1 LFLIG
6 ATVVL
11 LLAVWV
17 VLRFTPVGLIARG
30 TMQNA
35 GMAAALGVPTERVY
49 ALSFAAG
56 AAVSGLAGALMA
68 PFSGVV
74 PTMGTAY
81 IAKSFITVITGGAAM
96 LAGTGSAS
104 VLLGGVNTIGTFAFT
119 PVLGE
124 VLMLGVA
131 IVLLR
136 LLPQGITGRFFR
148 RAL

>member
-1 LFLIG
+1 
-6 ATVVL
+6 
-11 LLAVWV
+11 

-81 IAKSFITVITGGAAM
+81 IAKCFITVITGGAAM
-96 LAGTGSAS
+96 LAGTATAS
-104 VLLGGVNTIGTFAFT
+104 GLLGSVNTIGTFAFT